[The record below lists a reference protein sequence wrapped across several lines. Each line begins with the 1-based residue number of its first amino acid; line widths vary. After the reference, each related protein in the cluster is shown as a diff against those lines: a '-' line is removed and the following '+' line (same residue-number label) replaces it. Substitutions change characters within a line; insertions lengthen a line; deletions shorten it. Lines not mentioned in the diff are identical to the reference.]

1 MRKTLKLFYISGFL
15 FSSRA
20 LCKLENYIKNEYDK
34 ENSVYIINNKVEK
47 DYGSGMNNNNI
58 NIDKL
63 PNGNLEILKVKNE
76 ALLGDK
82 KNIDNKDIKEQLPE
96 NNKNFEEKILHKD
109 ICKLNKEH
117 IEKEGLY
124 KPNTFKNIENDLL
137 YKKGKLNFL
146 YDYGM
151 ELLHINKAPM
161 NRMNNSRGLGDG
173 DMSFLDISNNNMNIS
188 NSLDSLNSLSF
199 VDMKSIHRCI
209 KKRAK
214 GERDWVCNNK
224 NTKEPNICVSDRK
237 VQLCTG
243 NLIELPISDSTKEK
257 FKEKLILAAQKEGSL
272 LFEKFGK
279 KYNEEFC
286 LNLKWSYGDYGDIIK
301 GTDMEGLGR
310 SIKVEFE
317 IDRIFKRDNEKSAE
331 NRKKWWEEIS
341 SHIWNAM
348 IKEHKENLPKDI
360 KACSSDKPSDELQIN
375 RWLMEWAYD
384 TDYNKNIWYNKLDDS
399 KNKCN
404 RICPKEE
411 LCKSECKKYKTW
423 IDKKNNDFTILSE
436 IYLKYNKKTSLYK
449 TAFEYLKHKWD
460 KYKELNFSS
469 IFDQLNAKYYNKC
482 ICQNNKMENK
492 ALYVKIE
499 NICKNTELKSI
510 YGELYCKEKGN
521 NKIWQCINENIKDF
535 PDVCSPPRRQ
545 HLCLGNLDK
554 DQFQNV
560 KELDKFLNEIILGIR
575 NEGKFLIEKY
585 RRNMHENKYLDESAC
600 TYLNYSFDDYKNI
613 ILGKDMWKDANSMK
627 TENILKGNF
636 EGIKAN
642 IVRMYPGYADLS
654 LDEFRKQWWDQNK
667 NQLWEAI
674 SCEFY
679 NGHHTGV
686 CLMEDDDDN
695 QYLHW
700 FREWKNDFCIEQN
713 RWNNVLKESC
723 IDRKVQPS
731 SGESENTHDVDT
743 VCSRF
748 CTDYD
753 DWIINKRKEY
763 KMQSS
768 KYKRDRSLFNNVI
781 QNLKPWE
788 YLSMKCT
795 ECTCNLD
802 TQTFVYPHKGY
813 EDICKSIVKPYDPE
827 DIKDEEFNEPYLN
840 VNSISVTSQDVTQRA
855 SSVEDVLSIRE
866 NVHLK
871 PFKPKGDRQSSH
883 VDQVGNTRQSE
894 SESKPSG
901 ANGRENPSTQSSTYN
916 DDVITSSSSLGSS
929 SGSGVSSSGV
939 DVDEQEHKAKE
950 LLPPQTV
957 IDGVTQSAESTLSQ
971 HGKESS
977 QEQHNLDGS
986 SLSRHST
993 QDAGGSSTTSD
1004 VAHGTNSL
1012 FGSQIQDQAILSG
1025 ESKPVTTS
1033 PSEHERSK
1041 MDTHAGVK
1049 NMEQVR
1055 NASADSSSEMSNGG
1069 RSGLKNKEMEG
1080 EEVTGKKSKNDINL
1094 DDSTVH
1100 SRQYI
1105 IKNSGDGTTG
1115 KDHMNVLQGM
1125 DEHLENPSIS
1135 ERGGSVLE
1143 SEFNKLNSTSYTL
1156 DNNRIETT
1164 GENNIDGLSNSYVHD
1179 GRDSQRHRMNINNR
1193 SRHGSLE
1200 SDIVVRGDDISNIE
1214 GEEEEE
1220 EEEGANTLS
1229 NPRNVLNNMNSRT
1242 YNIEEYIYRDVN
1254 KVADD
1259 IMRSYRSNRCTNELS
1274 SNYCNKLK
1282 KESLSN
1288 VCTDEDSKNLCC
1300 SISDYC
1306 MKFFNF
1312 NSSGYH
1318 SCMRKEF
1325 SNPAYKCFAGKSFSN
1340 MYYFAGGGLFFIILF
1355 LLGAKSSILNWSED
1369 NGLNGTAFEE
1379 ANFEDTAFEVTTGQD
1394 SAFEDY
1400 GENAYKIGL
1409 LMNQKI
1415 QSDKVSDYLEYHM
1428 DN

>member
-1 MRKTLKLFYISGFL
+1 MIFHYELVNFYRKKQKGLIFK
-15 FSSRA
+15 
-20 LCKLENYIKNEYDK
+20 K
-34 ENSVYIINNKVEK
+34 
-47 DYGSGMNNNNI
+47 
-58 NIDKL
+58 
-63 PNGNLEILKVKNE
+63 E
-76 ALLGDK
+76 ALLEDK
-82 KNIDNKDIKEQLPE
+82 KNVDNKDIKEQLPE
-96 NNKNFEEKILHKD
+96 NNKNFEEKILHED
-109 ICKLNKEH
+109 ICKLNKEN

-124 KPNTFKNIENDLL
+124 KPNTFKSIGNDLL

-146 YDYGM
+146 YEYGM
-151 ELLHINKAPM
+151 ELLHINKVPM
-161 NRMNNSRGLGDG
+161 NRMNNSRGLGDSN
-173 DMSFLDISNNNMNIS
+173 MSFLDISNNNMNSLNSMNNLNNS
-188 NSLDSLNSLSF
+188 NNFDSSNSLSF

-214 GERDWVCNNK
+214 GERDWACNDK
-224 NTKEPNICVSDRK
+224 NTKEPNICVSDRR

-243 NLIELPISDSTKEK
+243 NLIELPINDSTKEK

-341 SHIWNAM
+341 THIWNAM
-348 IKEHKENLPKDI
+348 IKEHKEKFPKDV
-360 KACSSDKPSDELQIN
+360 KECSADKPLDEPQIN

-384 TDYNKNIWYNKLDDS
+384 TDYNKNLWYNKLDDS

-411 LCKSECKKYKTW
+411 ICKSECKKYKAW

-436 IYLKYNKKTSLYK
+436 IYLKYNKKSSLYK
-449 TAFEYLKHKWD
+449 TAFEYLKQKWD

-482 ICQNNKMENK
+482 ICQNNKIENN

-499 NICKNTELKSI
+499 DICNNTKVKSI

-521 NKIWQCINENIKDF
+521 DKIWQCINEHIKDF
-535 PDVCSPPRRQ
+535 PDVCGPPRRQ
-545 HLCLGNLDK
+545 QLCLGNLDK
-554 DQFQNV
+554 DEFKNV
-560 KELDKFLNEIILGIR
+560 NDLKKFLNEIILGIR
-575 NEGKFLIEKY
+575 DEGKFLIEKY
-585 RRNMHENKYLDESAC
+585 RKNMHENMYLDERAC
-600 TYLNYSFDDYKNI
+600 KYLNYSFDDYKNI
-613 ILGKDMWKDANSMK
+613 ILGKDMWRDPNSIK

-642 IVRMYPGYADLS
+642 IVSMYPSYADLS
-654 LDEFRKQWWDQNK
+654 LDEFRKHWWDQNK
-667 NQLWEAI
+667 KQLWEAI

-679 NGHHTGV
+679 KGNHTGV
-686 CLMEDDDDN
+686 CLMEDDNDN

-700 FREWKNDFCIEQN
+700 FREWKNDFCIDKLK
-713 RWNNVLKESC
+713 WNDVIKEPC
-723 IDRKVQPS
+723 IDKKVKSPKP
-731 SGESENTHDVDT
+731 SENPSDVAT
-743 VCSRF
+743 VCNKS

-753 DWIINKRKEY
+753 KWIINKRKEY

-802 TQTFVYPHKGY
+802 TQTFVYPYKGY
-813 EDICKSIVKPYDPE
+813 EDICKSTVKPYDPE
-827 DIKDEEFNEPYLN
+827 DIKDEEFNEPSLN
-840 VNSISVTSQDVTQRA
+840 VNPLSLTSQDVTERV
-855 SSVEDVLSIRE
+855 SSVDDVLSIKE
-866 NVHLK
+866 NVDLK
-871 PFKPKGDRQSSH
+871 PFKPKGGTQSSH
-883 VDQVGNTRQSE
+883 VDQVGNTRE

-901 ANGRENPSTQSSTYN
+901 ANGREDPSTESSTYN
-916 DDVITSSSSLGSS
+916 DGVITSSSSLGSS
-929 SGSGVSSSGV
+929 SGRDVSSSPVGV
-939 DVDEQEHKAKE
+939 GDEHEAKE
-950 LLPPQTV
+950 LLPPQKI
-957 IDGVTQSAESTLSQ
+957 IDGVTQSDESTLSQ

-986 SLSRHST
+986 SLSRHSN
-993 QDAGGSSTTSD
+993 QDEEGSIITSD

-1012 FGSQIQDQAILSG
+1012 FGGQIQDQETILG
-1025 ESKPVTTS
+1025 ESEPLTTS
-1033 PSEHERSK
+1033 PPEHETSK
-1041 MDTHAGVK
+1041 MDTHAGGK

-1055 NASADSSSEMSNGG
+1055 NASVDSSSEMSSGG
-1069 RSGLKNKEMEG
+1069 RGGLKTKEMKG
-1080 EEVTGKKSKNDINL
+1080 EEVTGITSKNDINL
-1094 DDSTVH
+1094 EDSTVH
-1100 SRQYI
+1100 SRQNKI
-1105 IKNSGDGTTG
+1105 ENSGDNTQG
-1115 KDHMNVLQGM
+1115 KEHINVLQGM
-1125 DEHLENPSIS
+1125 DKHLENPPTS
-1135 ERGGSVLE
+1135 ERGDSVLE
-1143 SEFNKLNSTSYTL
+1143 SEFSKLNRTSHTH

-1164 GENNIDGLSNSYVHD
+1164 AENNIGGLSNSNVHD
-1179 GRDSQRHRMNINNR
+1179 GRDSQRNRMHINSR

-1214 GEEEEE
+1214 GEGEEEE
-1220 EEEGANTLS
+1220 DANTLKY
-1229 NPRNVLNNMNSRT
+1229 PRNVLNNKNSRT

-1259 IMRSYRSNRCTNELS
+1259 IMRSYKSNRCTNNLS
-1274 SNYCNKLK
+1274 SNYCSKLK

-1288 VCTDEDSKNLCC
+1288 SCTNEDSKHLCC

-1325 SNPAYKCFAGKSFSN
+1325 SNPAYKCFAGKGFSN

-1369 NGLNGTAFEE
+1369 NELNGTAFEE
-1379 ANFEDTAFEVTTGQD
+1379 ANFEDAAFEVTTGQD

-1400 GENAYKIGL
+1400 DENAYRIGL

-1415 QSDKVSDYLEYHM
+1415 QSAKSSDYLEYHV